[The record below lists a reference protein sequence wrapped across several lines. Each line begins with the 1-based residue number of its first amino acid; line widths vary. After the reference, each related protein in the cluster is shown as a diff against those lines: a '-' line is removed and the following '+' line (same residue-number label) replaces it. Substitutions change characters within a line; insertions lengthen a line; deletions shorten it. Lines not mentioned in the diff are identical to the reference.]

1 MVTQEKLIE
10 VLNSQNEFI
19 DNRINEL
26 YNEID
31 SENTDFKAGDI
42 NGQLTQLQ
50 CQRMALKMIEA
61 LVVKGK

>member
-50 CQRMALKMIEA
+50 CQRMTLKMIEA

>member
-61 LVVKGK
+61 LVVKGQ